1 MGDPS
6 VLGYILDFTD
16 LFMPSGLC
24 AIVTIVFQ
32 AIEKTWFLVHQEF
45 QVFNQRIPTVGIKPR
60 GAENPMEYPDDHLL
74 ERIMLRKKV
83 VRVKYPEVYQVG
95 SRLIEKAF
103 ATLLDIYVFLVPRP
117 SRFRKPPSQNVL

>member
-1 MGDPS
+1 
-6 VLGYILDFTD
+6 
-16 LFMPSGLC
+16 
-24 AIVTIVFQ
+24 
-32 AIEKTWFLVHQEF
+32 
-45 QVFNQRIPTVGIKPR
+45 
-60 GAENPMEYPDDHLL
+60 MEYPDDHLL